1 LFILSN
7 GIKTFRPRSRY
18 RKEMNNHYRDNR
30 CYNNGQHN
38 SWEPWGDRARAHDQT
53 LHNGFVSDGRNTYGQ
68 RRRLPSDKVTKKP
81 WHNILPRGRSSDDI
95 SRTRRAW
102 DPLIQTGHNP
112 NYLDYK
118 YYGGPIGNGHAGI
131 PGHNLIRQH
140 RQLPV
145 VPGSINSFAHQ
156 HSLPEEYSDPYLR
169 ESYSSKISSY
179 LKPLVPIKPSSLSIR
194 QSSTLNGSPGYNL
207 IGAPHF
213 QMPKVSDSP
222 TVIGRTDSLVQ
233 MNGRAGE
240 HHRTLPPVDRSHT
253 LRRTLPQPPT
263 NQLPHKN
270 GVGAGGNGFAISD
283 LFSRTNRDF
292 DWI

>member
-1 LFILSN
+1 
-7 GIKTFRPRSRY
+7 
-18 RKEMNNHYRDNR
+18 MNNLYRDNR
-30 CYNNGQHN
+30 CYNNVPVQHN
-38 SWEPWGDRARAHDQT
+38 NWDAWGDRTRNHDQT
-53 LHNGFVSDGRNTYGQ
+53 LHNGYASYGRSTYGQ
-68 RRRLPSDKVTKKP
+68 RRHLPSEKVTKKS

-95 SRTRRAW
+95 TRTRRAW
-102 DPLIQTGHNP
+102 DPLIQSGHNP
-112 NYLDYK
+112 NYLDYN
-118 YYGGPIGNGHAGI
+118 YYGGPTVNGTTGFQ
-131 PGHNLIRQH
+131 GDSLIRQH

-145 VPGSINSFAHQ
+145 VPGYTKSFAHQ

-179 LKPLVPIKPSSLSIR
+179 LKPLVPIKPSSLSLR
-194 QSSTLNGSPGYNL
+194 QSSTLNGSPSYTL

-253 LRRTLPQPPT
+253 LRRTLPQPPS
-263 NQLPHKN
+263 NLMPQKN
-270 GVGAGGNGFAISD
+270 GGGIGGNGFGITD
-283 LFSRTNRDF
+283 FFSRTNRDF